1 MKTSLRSVL
10 FFTLLTLIVF
20 NANAFQDTTIISA
33 PQKKSSIKFT
43 TRVHSMGLFSYGGR
57 IACDNPSFDANFI
70 YQRKRWG
77 YFLFKAMDLYDHHS
91 DNNFAL
97 TTFFTNIRLG
107 KIFTVTPHVGLFIE
121 QLHSVAD
128 HGSDA
133 GVIIITT
140 AKLSDHLK
148 VDYTSMM
155 SSLVFEPEN
164 RDWTNRIRVTYQAE
178 HLDITYFSWH
188 NNGVFDACGHLSTG
202 LNVSYAKIKVSDH
215 VSLST
220 GLTGILMLRTTDPEG
235 APKKNGIVFTI
246 AAAVE

>member
-1 MKTSLRSVL
+1 MKTSLLSFL
-10 FFTLLTLIVF
+10 FFAVLTMIEF
-20 NANAFQDTTIISA
+20 DANAFQDTTVITT

-57 IACDNPSFDANFI
+57 IACDNPSFDATI
-70 YQRKRWG
+70 LYQRKHWG
-77 YFLFKAMDLYDHHS
+77 YLLFKAMDLYDHQS

-97 TTFFTNIRLG
+97 TTVFTNIHLG
-107 KIFTVTPHVGLFIE
+107 KIFTITPHAGFLLE
-121 QLHSVAD
+121 QIHSVAD

-133 GVIIITT
+133 GLIIITT
-140 AKLSDHLK
+140 AKLSNQLK
-148 VDYTSMM
+148 VDYTSMFSNM
-155 SSLVFEPEN
+155 VFHPEW

-178 HLDITYFSWH
+178 HLDVTYFSWH

-220 GLTGILMLRTTDPEG
+220 GITGIVMLRTTNPEG

-246 AAAVE
+246 AASVE